1 MKRTNVFQLIAI
13 MLAVLT
19 APLLMANGALDVP
32 MTGTSELVVLHT
44 NDYHGH
50 PLKFYNYPAPDVGGL
65 PAIATIAEQTRAE
78 YENVLILDAGDL
90 NTGRPESNFYE
101 SAPDIIGYNY
111 IGYDAMTL
119 GNHEFDKPLEVLE
132 AQKKLAAFP
141 FLSANVRYDDGSPVA
156 EPYIVKNVGGIRVG
170 IFGLT
175 TSETPKVTMPTITGS
190 LVFEDE
196 VSAARRMVAELAPQT
211 DIIIALTHMGLYDDN
226 SRGSRRVAAAVNG
239 IDLVIDGHSH
249 SNIEEAVW
257 VNGTP
262 IVQAWNWGLI
272 VGKAVLTVTD
282 GEVAD
287 FSWEPIPVN
296 LKDRGKDAEGNTV
309 YTYVDR
315 EIPEDPF
322 LLAALQPYADQ
333 VEVLLSQ
340 EIGTAA
346 SLFDNEAVRTRETG
360 LGNLVADAML
370 WATKS
375 QGTDFAIQNGGGIR
389 AAIPE
394 GPISKK
400 VIYEVLPF
408 DNSVMTV
415 EMTGRE
421 VQAMFDYIAEIP
433 RGNGAFPQVSQGV
446 KFTVDFGTG
455 ETRNLRING
464 RAVDPNRVYKV
475 ATNSFMAAGGDGYTM
490 MSSGYSYDTSAFQR
504 DVVIDFILEM
514 GGDIE
519 PETEGRITVIE
530 APAAL
535 GGESYKDFDEAA

>member
-1 MKRTNVFQLIAI
+1 MKSTKVIHLIAI
-13 MLAVLT
+13 MLGLLA
-19 APLLMANGALDVP
+19 APLLMANGALEEP
-32 MTGTSELVVLHT
+32 MTGTSQLVVLHT

-78 YENVLILDAGDL
+78 YDNVLILDAGDI

-132 AQKKLAAFP
+132 AQKNLASFP
-141 FLSANVRYDDGSPVA
+141 FLSANVRYADGRLVA
-156 EPYIVKNVGGIRVG
+156 EPYIVKNLGGIRVG

-190 LVFEDE
+190 LIFEDE
-196 VSAARRMVAELAPQT
+196 VAAARRMVAELAPQT
-211 DIIIALTHMGLYDDN
+211 DIIIALTHMGLYDEN
-226 SRGSRRVAAAVNG
+226 NRGSRRVAAAVDG
-239 IDLVIDGHSH
+239 IDLIIDGHSH
-249 SNIEEAVW
+249 SKIDEPVM

-262 IVQAWNWGLI
+262 IVQAWQWGMY
-272 VGKAVLTVTD
+272 VGKAILTITD
-282 GEVAD
+282 GEVVD

-296 LKDRGKDAEGNTV
+296 LKNRSKDAEGNSV
-309 YTYVDR
+309 YTYIDK

-333 VEVLLSQ
+333 VEVLLSE

-346 SLFDNEAVRTRETG
+346 SLFNNEAVRTRETG

-370 WATKS
+370 WATKG
-375 QGTDFAIQNGGGIR
+375 QGADFAIQNGGGIR
-389 AAIPE
+389 SAIPE

-421 VQAMFDYIAEIP
+421 VQTMFDYIPEIP
-433 RGNGAFPQVSQGV
+433 RGSGAFPQVSQGV
-446 KFTVDFGTG
+446 EFTVDFGAG

-464 RAVDPNRVYKV
+464 QPVDPNKVYKV

-490 MSSGYSYDTSAFQR
+490 MTSGYTYDTSAFQR
-504 DVVIDFILEM
+504 DVVIDYILEM
-514 GGDIE
+514 GGNIQ

-530 APAAL
+530 APTAL
-535 GGESYKDFDEAA
+535 SGESDTDFDEAA